1 MYFLGFQ
8 VKSFFMKISVYLIVI
23 LFAIVSCSKED
34 INDPVNTVTTFGHGF
49 EPAALYCN
57 LGDTVYFDLGGGHNA
72 IEVSEADYN
81 ANNATPLSDGFQID
95 FGESGFFVPS
105 ESKTYYYVCTP
116 HLPEMKARIIVE

>member
-1 MYFLGFQ
+1 
-8 VKSFFMKISVYLIVI
+8 MKISVYLIGI

-34 INDPVNTVTTFGHGF
+34 INDPGNTVTTFGHGF